1 MSASLRLATPAD
13 IPALSAL
20 LSVLFAQEADFQPD
34 PAKQAAGLELLFARQ
49 LGDILLAEADG
60 AGARRADAGAGA
72 LHPARCGMGG
82 LAAQPLHPAQG
93 QSFSG

>member
-34 PAKQAAGLELLFARQ
+34 PIVDPTLELEVGRRLLVPSLRV
-49 LGDILLAEADG
+49 LTDVILSEQRRRVEA
-60 AGARRADAGAGA
+60 
-72 LHPARCGMGG
+72 
-82 LAAQPLHPAQG
+82 
-93 QSFSG
+93 

>member
-60 AGARRADAGAGA
+60 AVRGMVSLLYTVSTALGGPVAGWKTW
-72 LHPARCGMGG
+72 
-82 LAAQPLHPAQG
+82 
-93 QSFSG
+93 